1 MPMPQREPNVKTPHK
16 LAPTSYKEFLEQFR
30 VDVPEDY
37 NFAFDFVDAAAR
49 EDPSRP
55 AMIHIGP
62 DGSRRDFDMAFF
74 SRESARM
81 ADAFAK
87 LGIAKG
93 DRIMV
98 ILYRRVEWW
107 VTFLALMRI
116 GAVPVPSPNLL
127 TPHDIEF
134 RVNYAK
140 IKGVIVEDSIVPRI
154 EAARPPATAL
164 RSWFRWADGRL
175 PPGWVSFDA
184 IGEAAAAEFPRTAAS
199 PGRDDPLLII
209 FSSGTTGM
217 PKMVVPHPRLSM
229 GHLATGVLLARSR
242 AGDIHLTLADTGWGK
257 SVGGKFFGQWMAG
270 PWSSC
275 RDFRGKFV
283 PAELLVCSRNTR

>member
-116 GAVPVPSPNLL
+116 GAVPVPSPHLL

-140 IKGVIVEDSIVPRI
+140 IKGVIVEDSIVPRS
-154 EAARPPATAL
+154 EAARSACHGLSVMVQVGDGSCL
-164 RSWFRWADGRL
+164 RL
-175 PPGWVSFDA
+175 
-184 IGEAAAAEFPRTAAS
+184 
-199 PGRDDPLLII
+199 
-209 FSSGTTGM
+209 
-217 PKMVVPHPRLSM
+217 
-229 GHLATGVLLARSR
+229 GVL
-242 AGDIHLTLADTGWGK
+242 
-257 SVGGKFFGQWMAG
+257 
-270 PWSSC
+270 
-275 RDFRGKFV
+275 
-283 PAELLVCSRNTR
+283 